1 MVSPPLHKVSLSQ
14 LQLINL
20 GGKMCDMFFD
30 GEQKGE
36 NYKAS
41 YTGNI
46 RGGSSAEI
54 LHVLM
59 MCDESTSAKTPFA
72 MERSETP

>member
-1 MVSPPLHKVSLSQ
+1 
-14 LQLINL
+14 
-20 GGKMCDMFFD
+20 MCDMFFD